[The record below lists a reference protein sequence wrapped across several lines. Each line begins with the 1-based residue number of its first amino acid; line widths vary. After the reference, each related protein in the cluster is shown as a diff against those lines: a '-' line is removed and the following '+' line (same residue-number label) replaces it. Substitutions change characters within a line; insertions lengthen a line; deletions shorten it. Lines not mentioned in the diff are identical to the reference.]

1 MSANKKFF
9 ELQDLILLKTSIEK
23 VLLHLNER
31 KEKTVFPWVDR
42 ELTGLWNMKDE
53 DMKQDL
59 QELKQY
65 IQNEDYEKTKTK
77 ILEVKA
83 KIEAKIDVLY
93 KEMLNY

>member
-9 ELQDLILLKTSIEK
+9 ELQDLILIKTSIEK

-31 KEKTVFPWVDR
+31 KEKTVFSWVNR
-42 ELTGLWNMKDE
+42 ELSGLWNMKD
-53 DMKQDL
+53 DDVKQDL
-59 QELKQY
+59 QELKKY
-65 IQNEDYEKTKTK
+65 IQNEDYEKTKNK
-77 ILEVKA
+77 ILEIKS